1 MEFFDK
7 KQDVID
13 LQITQF
19 GRYLLSLGRFKPV
32 FYSFHDDNVLY
43 NVENAG
49 ITELQNDS
57 QQ

>member
-19 GRYLLSLGRFKPV
+19 GRFLLSKGKHGYLSRLIKN
-32 FYSFHDDNVLY
+32 SQS
-43 NVENAG
+43 G
-49 ITELQNDS
+49 INDF
-57 QQ
+57 